1 MIGSKHRILGML
13 LGASALMGMAPADR
27 SMTPIAG
34 DPVATAS
41 GRIAG
46 TQLDSGVRAYLGIP
60 FAAPPV
66 GPLRWAPPQP
76 ANWKGVWNADRKGPE
91 CIQVLRPHDI
101 NHYFGEEPSSEDC
114 LYMNLWTPVQ
124 ATPESKLPV
133 IVFLYGGGFTI
144 GSSGMANYDGEAM
157 AKAGAVFINFNY
169 RVGAFGFLAHPELTR
184 EQGGHSGNYGIMDQT
199 LALRWIRENVARFGG
214 DPDKVL
220 IMGQSAG
227 AGSVIAQIFSP
238 QAKGLFR
245 AAVMSS
251 GCNFRGDGPS
261 LADAEKVGLQLQERL
276 KVTSL
281 AALRQI
287 PADRILAT
295 QSENQLGVRVEGVR
309 VGGPIV
315 DGYVLP
321 APKATMLAAGTFNQ
335 VPIIASY
342 NANDLSFGL
351 EPILTAKTIAEF
363 QAGARKLYGADADA
377 FLKFYPVKSDAEVP
391 AVARVAATEAGLQ
404 SSARFCA
411 KAQAAVGQP
420 AYIDEYTRVHPYVPG
435 VRIADQDT
443 ATVGAYHTAD
453 IPYWFGT
460 QDKYNWQR
468 PTRNW
473 TAWDRTLSQQM
484 MGALIAFAS
493 TGNPS
498 TPAMPWPAWKPGD
511 ERKIVFGDQVS
522 LVKLDPKRQDWLMA
536 HNVAAQPAPPRSGSP
551 RD

>member
-1 MIGSKHRILGML
+1 MIRPMHKLVGML
-13 LGASALMGMAPADR
+13 LGATALMGAAPADR

-34 DPVATAS
+34 DPVATAT

-76 ANWKGVWNADRKGPE
+76 SAWKGVWNADRKGPE

-114 LYMNLWTPVQ
+114 LYLNLWTPAQ
-124 ATPESKLPV
+124 ATPASKLPV

-144 GSSGMANYDGEAM
+144 GSSGMANYDGAAV

-169 RVGAFGFLAHPELTR
+169 RVGAFGFLAHPELSS

-199 LALRWIRENVARFGG
+199 AALRWIRENVARFGG

-251 GCNFRGDGPS
+251 GCNFRGDGQS
-261 LADAEKVGLQLQERL
+261 LAEAEKIGVQLQERL
-276 KVTSL
+276 KAANL
-281 AALRQI
+281 DALRQI

-309 VGGPIV
+309 VGGPIL

-321 APKATMLAAGTFNQ
+321 APKAQMLVAGSFNK

-351 EPILTAKTIAEF
+351 EPILAAKTVAEF

-377 FLKFYPVKSDAEVP
+377 FLKFYPVKSDADVSR
-391 AVARVAATEAGLQ
+391 VARTAATEAGLE

-411 KAQAAVGQP
+411 KAQAAAGQ
-420 AYIDEYTRVHPYVPG
+420 ATFIDEYSRVHPYVSG
-435 VRIADQDT
+435 VRIADQDI

-484 MGALIAFAS
+484 MGALIAFAA
-493 TGNPS
+493 TGSPT
-498 TPAMPWPAWKPGD
+498 TPAMPWPSWKPGD
-511 ERKIVFGDQVS
+511 ERKLVFGDQVTS
-522 LVKLDPKRQDWLMA
+522 VKLDPKRLDWFAA
-536 HNVAAQPAPPRSGSP
+536 HPVATQPAPPRSGGP

>member
-1 MIGSKHRILGML
+1 MIRQMHKLVGMS
-13 LGASALMGMAPADR
+13 LGATALMGAAPADR
-27 SMTPIAG
+27 SMTPIAD
-34 DPVATAS
+34 DPVATAT

-76 ANWKGVWNADRKGPE
+76 SAWKGVWNADRKGPE

-114 LYMNLWTPVQ
+114 LYLNLWTPAQ
-124 ATPESKLPV
+124 ATPASKLPV

-144 GSSGMANYDGEAM
+144 GSSGMANYDGEAV

-169 RVGAFGFLAHPELTR
+169 RVGAFGFLAHPELSS

-199 LALRWIRENVARFGG
+199 AALRWIRENVARFGG
-214 DPDKVL
+214 DTDKVL

-251 GCNFRGDGPS
+251 GCNFRGDGQS
-261 LADAEKVGLQLQERL
+261 LAEAEKVGVQLQERL
-276 KVTSL
+276 KAANL
-281 AALRQI
+281 EALRQI

-309 VGGPIV
+309 VGGPIL

-321 APKATMLAAGTFNQ
+321 APKAQMLAAGSFNK
-335 VPIIASY
+335 VPITASY

-351 EPILTAKTIAEF
+351 EPILAAKTVAEF

-377 FLKFYPVKSDAEVP
+377 FLKFYLVKSDADVSR
-391 AVARVAATEAGLQ
+391 VARTAATEAGLE

-411 KAQAAVGQP
+411 KAQAAGGQ
-420 AYIDEYTRVHPYVPG
+420 ATFIDEYSRVHPYVPG
-435 VRIADQDT
+435 VRIADQDI

-484 MGALIAFAS
+484 MGALIAFAA
-493 TGNPS
+493 TGSPT

-511 ERKIVFGDQVS
+511 ERKLVFGDQVTS
-522 LVKLDPKRQDWLMA
+522 VKLDPKRLDWFAA
-536 HNVAAQPAPPRSGSP
+536 HPVATQSAPPRSGGP